1 MMLRVLAGLRMQVLI
16 VLLSV
21 LSLFIVSCA
30 MNNASL
36 GETFQ
41 SDMKTFNRM
50 VRWQDGAQ
58 AAMLYSDPA
67 VREVIM
73 KSAEGMRKRGVT
85 ITDFRVV
92 TTECLPEQKTARA
105 VLEFDY
111 YTLPSN
117 RIKTATHD
125 QKWHYVEQSGQGQR
139 WKLATPFPSFE

>member
-1 MMLRVLAGLRMQVLI
+1 MMLRPLARRKKQVLL
-16 VLLSV
+16 VLLCV
-21 LSLFIVSCA
+21 LSLIMVSCA
-30 MNNASL
+30 MNNTSL
-36 GETFQ
+36 SETFQ

-67 VREVIM
+67 VREVFM
-73 KSAEGMRKRGVT
+73 KSAEGMRKKGVT

-92 TTECLPEQKTARA
+92 TTECSPEQKTARA

-125 QKWHYVEQSGQGQR
+125 QEWHYVEQPGQGHR
-139 WKLATPFPSFE
+139 WKLTTPFPSFD